1 MSMQAKLS
9 TLWIFATL
17 NYLYCDVTGLMD
29 PAMLKQYLAGN
40 LGGLQMTQGFLLA
53 TAIFVEIKVSMVLLS
68 RLLGH
73 RANRWANIAAGAFM
87 TLVTVATLPFG
98 FGLTG
103 YYAFF
108 AVIEV
113 ATTSYI
119 AWSAFKW
126 SETDVRPGLRDRQSP
141 AASLDSE
148 PLRTPQQ
155 T

>member
-1 MSMQAKLS
+1 M
-9 TLWIFATL
+9 
-17 NYLYCDVTGLMD
+17 
-29 PAMLKQYLAGN
+29 
-40 LGGLQMTQGFLLA
+40 
-53 TAIFVEIKVSMVLLS
+53 
-68 RLLGH
+68 
-73 RANRWANIAAGAFM
+73 
-87 TLVTVATLPFG
+87 TVATLPFG

-148 PLRTPQQ
+148 PHRTPQQ
-155 T
+155 A

>member
-1 MSMQAKLS
+1 
-9 TLWIFATL
+9 
-17 NYLYCDVTGLMD
+17 
-29 PAMLKQYLAGN
+29 
-40 LGGLQMTQGFLLA
+40 
-53 TAIFVEIKVSMVLLS
+53 
-68 RLLGH
+68 
-73 RANRWANIAAGAFM
+73 
-87 TLVTVATLPFG
+87 
-98 FGLTG
+98 LTG